1 MFRRLLLSLILASVV
16 FLGGLG
22 VAEKASAN
30 TVWLDANTCDY
41 ANGWCAVYACS
52 TRALASPVA
61 NIQEY
66 FHGYYSSDYRGIND
80 PASAECDRLV
90 FWVDNQTDL
99 IQIVVNCG
107 GINCYSVWVS
117 RYW

>member
-1 MFRRLLLSLILASVV
+1 MFRRLFLSLILASMV
-16 FLGGLG
+16 FLGGLT

-30 TVWLDANTCDY
+30 TVWLSADTCDY
-41 ANGWCAVYACS
+41 ANGWCVVYACS

-66 FHGYYSSDYRGIND
+66 FHGYYSSDYRAIND

-99 IQIVVNCG
+99 IQIVVDCG
-107 GINCYSVWVS
+107 GVNCYSVWVS